1 MEPQLIS
8 GRKCDKQTSLGVMN
22 GEILLFF
29 TAEYN
34 ALVDTHFLKG
44 PMITESSEYVLS
56 SEHLAPGLKS
66 TSSVLSTSVFGN
78 SSSLI
83 PGSFPL

>member
-1 MEPQLIS
+1 MEPQLPS
-8 GRKCDKQTSLGVMN
+8 GRKCGKQTSLGVMN

-34 ALVDTHFLKG
+34 ALVETHFLKS
-44 PMITESSEYVLS
+44 PVVTESSEYVLS

-66 TSSVLSTSVFGN
+66 TII
-78 SSSLI
+78 SLI
-83 PGSFPL
+83 HLIFW